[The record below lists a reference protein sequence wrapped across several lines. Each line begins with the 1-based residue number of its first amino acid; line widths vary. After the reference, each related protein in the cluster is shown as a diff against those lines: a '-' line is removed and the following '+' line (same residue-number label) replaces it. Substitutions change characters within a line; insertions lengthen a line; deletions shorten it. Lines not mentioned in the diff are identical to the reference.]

1 MIRTNI
7 SAPAVMKF
15 PKFKKANLLEKLSWQ
30 LLPHLCSLTHKW
42 EKPLHL
48 TRLII
53 TKLRISTEHL
63 ILNQKVRMSKL
74 LTYFQMVLIQ
84 SMTEHQSSL
93 KSKSWN
99 RLIQKRLWLWHQS
112 AGVKKLVVL
121 QKLKV
126 MQLIQVHQKL
136 LDLVRSKRALHLALL
151 VTHKQKRK
159 ILSRQWERCIS
170 NKNN

>member
-1 MIRTNI
+1 MHRLSLSRLVSPPTLLSPTLRHLYLRRKSVLLLRLEAAQLKLWRHQKPRKALSKLTSRMIRTNTFV
-7 SAPAVMKF
+7 PAVMKF
-15 PKFKKANLLEKLSWQ
+15 PKFKKTNLLEKLSWQ

-84 SMTEHQSSL
+84 SMTGYQSSL
-93 KSKSWN
+93 KSK
-99 RLIQKRLWLWHQS
+99 
-112 AGVKKLVVL
+112 
-121 QKLKV
+121 
-126 MQLIQVHQKL
+126 
-136 LDLVRSKRALHLALL
+136 
-151 VTHKQKRK
+151 
-159 ILSRQWERCIS
+159 
-170 NKNN
+170 